1 MLDTTNQHCPLET
14 PAVRLVSVTLPHPA
28 TLRSHL
34 LPPSPILVH
43 EGKHSFPPSSLSYD
57 QRHPALAVMPVLHNR
72 QSLSGPQRLAGAR
85 SGIES
90 NDAMGDQLWVVDE
103 ADERP
108 EKEMDVPS
116 TTIDRLPSKKDAQTH
131 LRIDTYSKADLHDR
145 YMSSEEEPS
154 PSPDSDMESN
164 DEELKHKVP
173 EKVVEATIEPVTAD
187 EYEAEIAI
195 AVPILAMR
203 PKLVNITNLAP
214 MHKRKRTEKSV
225 LSRSVVKT
233 AALRM
238 PTVTD
243 ENKPFVALE
252 ATKIVTPEECPQK
265 RKDSLRSLAPDSW
278 LPNDGVH
285 IVQEEEEE
293 DEHYFPDLEL
303 RKAPTYNDYDP
314 YSLSPPR
321 LSPRNSYNSSSK
333 KPGSVTRARN
343 SSNPPIIMNSGWRGL
358 TRSMS
363 LAKKQPLHRADHQ
376 VSKKPKMI
384 ARAANERE
392 EPMTIPAFPFGDGRD
407 VD

>member
-1 MLDTTNQHCPLET
+1 ML
-14 PAVRLVSVTLPHPA
+14 S
-28 TLRSHL
+28 SHL
-34 LPPSPILVH
+34 LPPPSSSNLIDEKTH
-43 EGKHSFPPSSLSYD
+43 TFPSSLLPFDHHHS
-57 QRHPALAVMPVLHNR
+57 ALAIMPVLHNR
-72 QSLSGPQRLAGAR
+72 QSLSGPQQLAGAR
-85 SGIES
+85 PSIES

-108 EKEMDVPS
+108 EKEIDLTS
-116 TTIDRLPSKKDAQTH
+116 TTLDRLPLKKDTQNH
-131 LRIDTYSKADLHDR
+131 LRINTYSKADLHDR

-154 PSPDSDMESN
+154 PSPDSDTESN
-164 DEELKHKVP
+164 EEELKHKIP
-173 EKVVEATIEPVTAD
+173 EKVVEATTEPVTAD

-225 LSRSVVKT
+225 LSRSAVKT
-233 AALRM
+233 AGPRM
-238 PTVTD
+238 PTVID

-252 ATKIVTPEECPQK
+252 ATKVVTPEECLPK
-265 RKDSLRSLAPDSW
+265 RKDSLCSLAPDSW
-278 LPNDGVH
+278 LPDDGVH

-333 KPGSVTRARN
+333 KPGSVARARK
-343 SSNPPIIMNSGWRGL
+343 SSNPPIIMNNGWRGL

-392 EPMTIPAFPFGDGRD
+392 ESLTIPAFPLGDRRD